1 MTAGALARAMELN
14 CEGCAGCCIDW
25 RPLADSSAIHERDGP
40 GEPLDDIYNLVPLTR
55 QDVRAL
61 VDGGLADAAVPRF
74 WSVETGGVTVEGHR
88 LAAIDERPVFYL
100 GLRTPPKPVA
110 PFGTEPRWLNS
121 CIFLDP
127 QTLQCRIHESD
138 IYPSECSAYPGHNLA
153 LEAETECE
161 RVEAATGTERLLDRD
176 PPEELGPDV
185 LGPAAVGHRL
195 FVVPDTDLVA
205 GLVDELKTDTISQV
219 DRAKFVATAA
229 ASAPGTT
236 EIDDER
242 YEAVLQRARR
252 ADSWAGSAIEAWQRH
267 ADVRDPDPDSASA
280 IEDARGAPST
290 PGWE

>member
-1 MTAGALARAMELN
+1 MTSGVLARAMEVN
-14 CEGCAGCCIDW
+14 CEGCAGCCLDW
-25 RPLADSSAIHERDGP
+25 RPLAESSEIHERGGP

-55 QDVRAL
+55 EDVRAL
-61 VDGGLADAAVPRF
+61 VAAGLADAAMPRL
-74 WSVETGGVTVEGHR
+74 WTVEAGGVTVDGHQ
-88 LAAIDERPVFYL
+88 LAALDERPVFYL

-127 QTLQCRIHESD
+127 QTLQCRIHGSD

-153 LEAETECE
+153 LDAETECE
-161 RVEAATGTERLLDRD
+161 RVEAATGTERLLDPE
-176 PPEELGPDV
+176 PPADLAPDV

-195 FVVPDTDLVA
+195 FVVPEVGMAA
-205 GLVDELKTDTISQV
+205 GLVDDVKADTLSQR

-236 EIDDER
+236 MIDDER
-242 YEAVLQRARR
+242 YDAVLKRAAR
-252 ADSWAGSAIEAWQRH
+252 ADSWVGSAIEVWHRH
-267 ADVRDPDPDSASA
+267 ADHLELDPDSARTV
-280 IEDARGAPST
+280 EDARGAPPT